1 MAAITLTLST
11 KVRALEKCDG
21 SEDLKF
27 YLGASDELTE
37 RLKKKYVKPTA
48 FAERLSK
55 AVATQRIEVLR
66 AKLRKDSGGAQ
77 HKA

>member
-1 MAAITLTLST
+1 MASRRAPKKRASGVEPMTGAQALQLKMLSQ
-11 KVRALEKCDG
+11 VAREP
-21 SEDLKF
+21 E
-27 YLGASDELTE
+27 
-37 RLKKKYVKPTA
+37 A